1 MKTTGFFSRLFQS
14 AAVASPA
21 AAQGAADKATASFLH
36 QQTTAGLSQQ
46 QTRGAAGALAASA
59 KGSLAQNQAP
69 AGGGS
74 GDSLRPLASDTA
86 AAQQQAASAPL
97 KRAVNR
103 QREDKTRRKRGMTL
117 IEILIV
123 VGIITSVLGFVMN
136 RVIKRGKKAKVSQ
149 AKIMLSSLSQTV
161 DEFSL
166 DCGFYPQSLRDLLE
180 APSACEEWDGPYV
193 KGDKFLKDPWKNN
206 IHYEYDSDRN
216 DYELISFGADRREG
230 GGGLNRDISSKDL

>member
-36 QQTTAGLSQQ
+36 QQTAAGLSQQ

-59 KGSLAQNQAP
+59 AGGRAQNQAP

-86 AAQQQAASAPL
+86 AARQAASAPL
-97 KRAVNR
+97 KRAAKR
-103 QREDKTRRKRGMTL
+103 QREDKARRKRGMTL

-166 DCGFYPQSLRDLLE
+166 DCGFYPQTLRDLLE